1 MPTAMPTHRRWLG
14 LVLRATVTVGIVA
27 FLVFKLDWAQLAAR
41 MREAD
46 YRWLALG
53 CLCFGA
59 AAMLGAVRWWF
70 LLRIQAIA
78 LPLRIVAILTLVG
91 QFFNSFM
98 FGAVGGDVVKAL
110 YLYRYAPGRKTHA
123 TLSVLIDRALGLFI
137 LLCGSLIVLPWEL
150 RSLHGTDAAN
160 AAVAALIV
168 VFGVMVLGA
177 LALFFTPFHRAP
189 ARLQAL
195 WRRMPHHRI
204 AELVVTG
211 FREHGAAPGLTF
223 GAIAAGIAVSLVLI
237 AGGYCIAL
245 GIGLNVGY
253 LQLLVIITVA
263 ICVTSMPI
271 SIGGHGVREG
281 IFLLM
286 FAAFGVIEIERGSSE
301 NAILFSVLFFA
312 IPLVWSLV
320 GGILYLTFRHEY
332 ERAG

>member
-1 MPTAMPTHRRWLG
+1 MSTATPRHRKWLG
-14 LVLRATVTVGIVA
+14 LALRASITVAIVA
-27 FLVFKLDWAQLAAR
+27 FLVFKLDWSHLAAR

-46 YRWLALG
+46 YRWLALA
-53 CLCFGA
+53 CLCFGV
-59 AAMLGAVRWWF
+59 AAMFGAVRWWF
-70 LLRIQAIA
+70 LIRIQSIV
-78 LPLRIVAILTLVG
+78 LPLRVVAILTLIG

-110 YLYRYAPGRKTHA
+110 YLYRYAPGQKTHA

-137 LLCGSLIVLPWEL
+137 LLCGSLLVLPWQL

-160 AAVAALIV
+160 AALVALIV
-168 VFGVMVLGA
+168 VFGLMVAGG

-195 WRRMPHHRI
+195 WRRVPHHRI

-211 FREHGAAPGLTF
+211 FRQHGTAPGLTL
-223 GAIAAGIAVSLVLI
+223 GAFAAGIAVTLVLI

-245 GIGLNVGY
+245 GIGLPVSY
-253 LQLLVIITVA
+253 LQLLIIITVA
-263 ICVTSMPI
+263 ICVTSLPI

-281 IFLLM
+281 IFVLM
-286 FAAFGVIEIERGSSE
+286 FAAFGAIALERGGSE

-320 GGILYLTFRHEY
+320 GGVLYLTFRHQY
-332 ERAG
+332 APAS